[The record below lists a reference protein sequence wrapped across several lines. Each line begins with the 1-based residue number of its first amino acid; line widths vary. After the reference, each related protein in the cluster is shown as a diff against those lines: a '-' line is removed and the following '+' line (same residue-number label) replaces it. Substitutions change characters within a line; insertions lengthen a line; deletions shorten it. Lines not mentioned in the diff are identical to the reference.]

1 MEGYSLLIYMII
13 LKLYRSSSY
22 FGVIYASVLSYNLT
36 HNAKSTRRITPVEVH
51 KSSNMNTIITPYLE
65 RKIGL
70 FLFLILFAFKNSFAV
85 PQKFGMTVD
94 YPTSVLVNETTTFL
108 FSAGDDIEAIK
119 VFVNGN
125 SLGSVSIFKNRAE
138 FVFIFKYGGLKKLS
152 FTALNSK
159 NEVVSELKGDLSVMT
174 SGEAIKNTIT
184 LKTADAP
191 AYLSNASAKASVP
204 LTYSNYKFPPTPE
217 EDPSAGRNS
226 NAKKTAIGHPTPQE
240 SAQFIKEIQEDVV
253 DIAKKNNLPASVIMG
268 MAILESG
275 YGYSR
280 NAIMANNFFGLKW
293 WRNSPKAIQMKGVSS
308 VSNKAKVISGDEDRY
323 IFDEVSRVDN
333 WYRHFDSRKDCI
345 TFLVEEVL
353 SHKSGLWQKDYSG
366 VGKAYQKRIASG
378 TSKKVAATT
387 YIFELAK
394 AGFTEQDAKMYQ
406 TRVLAVIE
414 RHNLFK
420 LD

>member
-1 MEGYSLLIYMII
+1 MERYSLLIYTIL
-13 LKLYRSSSY
+13 LKLSRSFSY

-36 HNAKSTRRITPVEVH
+36 HNAKSTRRIKLVDVH
-51 KSSNMNTIITPYLE
+51 KSSNMNTIITPSFK
-65 RKIGL
+65 RKMGL
-70 FLFLILFAFKNSFAV
+70 CLFLILFVFQTILAN

-94 YPTSVLVNETTTFL
+94 YPTSVMVNETTTFL
-108 FSAGDDIEAIK
+108 FSAGDDVEAIK

-125 SLGSVSIFKNRAE
+125 SLGTASMFKNRAE
-138 FVFIFKYGGLKKLS
+138 LVFIFKYGGLKKLT

-159 NEVVSELKGDLSVMT
+159 NEVVSELKGDLSVMS
-174 SGEAIKNTIT
+174 SGEASKNMVT

-191 AYLSNASAKASVP
+191 TYLSNGSVKASVP

-217 EDPSAGRNS
+217 EDRSAGRNS
-226 NAKKTAIGHPTPQE
+226 NAKQTAIGHPTPQE

-253 DIAKKNNLPASVIMG
+253 DIAKKNDLPPSVIMG

-293 WRNSPKAIQMKGVSS
+293 WRNSPNSIQMKGVPNTSG
-308 VSNKAKVISGDEDRY
+308 KAKVISGDEDQY
-323 IFDEVSRVDN
+323 IFDEASRIDN
-333 WYRHFDSRKDCI
+333 WYRRFNSRKDCI

-406 TRVLAVIE
+406 TRVLTVIE